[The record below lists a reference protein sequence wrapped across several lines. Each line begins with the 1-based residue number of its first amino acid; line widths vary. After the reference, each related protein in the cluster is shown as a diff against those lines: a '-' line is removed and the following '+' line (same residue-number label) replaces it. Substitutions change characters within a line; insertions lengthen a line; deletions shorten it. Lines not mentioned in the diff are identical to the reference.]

1 MTLSTT
7 QPEVS
12 AGAVY
17 PVPAYLSP
25 SSIEA
30 FTNCPLK
37 YKYSRIDKM
46 YDPPTVDTARGNFV
60 HECLEALFALAPKDR
75 TEASAK
81 QIMARLWVAERV
93 NRWGKAEQPWGEEV
107 ADIIGSDPEALR
119 KFRWQAWWCVEN
131 YFALENP
138 VHVEPTGIEHELVGF
153 IGEVPIK
160 GYIDRWAWLSNPDAG
175 IVVTDYKTGR
185 TPRPQYR
192 PAKFQQ
198 LLIYADALAAEL
210 DATVAKVELL
220 YLKDGNR
227 LTKAVRDSDI
237 ESMRTAVTNT
247 YNGIVERCSTGIF
260 EPTPNKLC
268 DWCSFKNICPAWKN

>member
-1 MTLSTT
+1 LSIP
-7 QPEVS
+7 QPDAQ
-12 AGAVY
+12 AGTVY

-25 SSIEA
+25 SSIET
-30 FTNCPLK
+30 FITCPLK

-46 YDPPTVDTARGNFV
+46 YDPPTVDAARGNFV
-60 HECLEALFALAPKDR
+60 HECLEALFALPAAER
-75 TEASAK
+75 TEASARA
-81 QIMARLWVAERV
+81 IMARLWVVDRV
-93 NRWGKAEQPWGEEV
+93 DRWGEAEQPWCDEV
-107 ADIIGSDPEALR
+107 AGIIGSVPHVLR

-138 VHVEPTGIEHELVGF
+138 ALVEPTGIEHELIGF

-160 GYIDRWAWLSNPDAG
+160 GYIDRWSWLEGPSDG
-175 IVVTDYKTGR
+175 IVVTDYKTGK

-210 DATVAKVELL
+210 DATVSKVELL
-220 YLKDGNR
+220 YLKDGTR
-227 LTKAVRDSDI
+227 LTKAVRKSDI
-237 ESMRTAVTNT
+237 ESMRTTVTNT
-247 YNGIVERCSTGIF
+247 YNGIIERCEYGTF